1 MRRLALPLGLSAA
14 LAVGAAHGGALAP
27 ITIDANAWRVIPRES
42 GKVNYYS
49 VVADPV
55 MPYVHAAYK
64 PPYETTVLG
73 FQLADDDRQRVKR
86 LRWTWRA
93 VTLPKGGNEC
103 ASKKEDSA
111 AVVYVTWKR
120 GLKWY
125 TLKYVW
131 SAVGPKGK
139 TCDSRRNPFVAQDT
153 IILESGGPTG
163 SWVTEDIDLKSE
175 FRNHFEG
182 GDATADVPDMAGVA
196 IMTDGDQTG
205 SVSEADYGTFTIAR

>member
-1 MRRLALPLGLSAA
+1 VVTLVA
-14 LAVGAAHGGALAP
+14 GAARGGGPPP
-27 ITIDANAWRVIPRES
+27 ITIDAKAWRVIPRES

-49 VVADPV
+49 VVDDPV

-73 FQLADDDRQRVKR
+73 FQLADEDRARAKR
-86 LRWTWRA
+86 LRWSWRA
-93 VTLPKGGNEC
+93 ITLPKGGNEC

-125 TLKYVW
+125 TLKYVF

-153 IILESGGPTG
+153 IILESGSPTG
-163 SWVTEDIDLKSE
+163 TWVTEDIDLRAE
-175 FRNHFEG
+175 FQNHFEG
-182 GDATADVPDMAGVA
+182 GDQTANVPDMAGVA

>member
-1 MRRLALPLGLSAA
+1 MRRFAPIFVLAFAFADDARAAGLS
-14 LAVGAAHGGALAP
+14 P
-27 ITIDANAWRVIPRES
+27 ITIEAKAWRVIPRES

-49 VVADPV
+49 VVDDPV

-64 PPYETTVLG
+64 PPYDTTVLG

-103 ASKKEDSA
+103 ASKHEDSA

-163 SWVTEDIDLKSE
+163 AWMNEEIDLKAE

-182 GDATADVPDMAGVA
+182 GDQTADVPDMAGVA

-205 SVSEADYGTFTIAR
+205 SVSEADYGTFTIVR